1 MSPAVSPATGNH
13 AGMSRHQQGFN
24 LSLICCSGS
33 ISIHPLVLQLG
44 FWPWPGCQFINVPAS
59 IWFSGLLLVFLSLS
73 SPSRLSNSPAY
84 GCQFVANAKTEVS
97 VLCLATLFLQDDDA
111 LITIHQDDALST
123 ISQTML
129 STPPTSL
136 LVGKFGSAQP
146 PFTLSL
152 CIQ

>member
-1 MSPAVSPATGNH
+1 M
-13 AGMSRHQQGFN
+13 
-24 LSLICCSGS
+24 
-33 ISIHPLVLQLG
+33 
-44 FWPWPGCQFINVPAS
+44 
-59 IWFSGLLLVFLSLS
+59 
-73 SPSRLSNSPAY
+73 
-84 GCQFVANAKTEVS
+84 ANAKTEVP

-146 PFTLSL
+146 PFALSL